1 MFVVGSFV
9 RRLRVRLGACQGGV
23 TDLRLGRV
31 SHSVAVY
38 TLLLL
43 LQMTIVLSEVG
54 DSRSQ
59 LVIFGQLL
67 CRPEPV
73 LAD

>member
-43 LQMTIVLSEVG
+43 L
-54 DSRSQ
+54 
-59 LVIFGQLL
+59 LL
-67 CRPEPV
+67 
-73 LAD
+73 LL

>member
-23 TDLRLGRV
+23 TGLRLGRV